1 MNTAE
6 DPQSHEAEDRI
17 REAEKRFV
25 LTSRK
30 LEHRIRTL
38 RRGVWL
44 LAALLVTVVAAGATV
59 WLNPS
64 LLTQREGRGEVV
76 SASQFVLKDSNGRD
90 RGSWSV
96 LEDGTARLTLF
107 DQEGQ
112 DRMNLT
118 VLPSGFPGMSFAN
131 QDGERRMVLGILP
144 DETSNLVFA
153 DGEGVPRAV
162 LGLSRGQSANLLLAD
177 QDGVSR
183 IGLALDGSGNGS
195 MLLPDSLAEE
205 GEAPKIE

>member
-1 MNTAE
+1 MNASE
-6 DPQSHEAEDRI
+6 DQRSQEAEDRI

-30 LEHRIRTL
+30 LEKNVKFL
-38 RRGVWL
+38 RRTVWT
-44 LAALLVTVVAAGATV
+44 LALVLVGVVAGGAAV
-59 WLNPS
+59 WTNPS
-64 LLTQREGRGEVV
+64 LLLQREGRGEVV
-76 SASQFVLKDSNGRD
+76 SASQFVLRDSNGRD

-96 LEDGTARLTLF
+96 AEDGTARLTLF

-131 QDGERRMVLGILP
+131 QDGERRVVLGILP

-153 DGEGVPRAV
+153 DGKGVPRAV
-162 LGLSRGQSANLLLAD
+162 LGLSRAQSANLLLAD

-183 IGLALDGSGNGS
+183 IGLALDGAGNGS
-195 MLLPDSLAEE
+195 MLLPDSVAE
-205 GEAPKIE
+205 K

>member
-1 MNTAE
+1 MNASE
-6 DPQSHEAEDRI
+6 DQRPQEAEDRV

-30 LEHRIRTL
+30 LEKSVQTL
-38 RRGVWL
+38 RRTVWILSVL
-44 LAALLVTVVAAGATV
+44 LMGVVAGAAAV
-59 WLNPS
+59 WANPS
-64 LLTQREGRGEVV
+64 LLTQREGRGDVV
-76 SASQFVLKDSNGRD
+76 TASQFVVRDAEGRD
-90 RGSWSV
+90 RGTWGV
-96 LEDGTARLTLF
+96 DDDGTARLILH

-112 DRMNLT
+112 DRLNLT

-131 QDGERRMVLGILP
+131 QDGERRVVLGILP

-153 DGEGVPRAV
+153 DAEGVPRAV
-162 LGLSRGQSANLLLAD
+162 LGVSRAQSANLLLAD

-195 MLLPDSLAEE
+195 MLLPDSVAE
-205 GEAPKIE
+205 K